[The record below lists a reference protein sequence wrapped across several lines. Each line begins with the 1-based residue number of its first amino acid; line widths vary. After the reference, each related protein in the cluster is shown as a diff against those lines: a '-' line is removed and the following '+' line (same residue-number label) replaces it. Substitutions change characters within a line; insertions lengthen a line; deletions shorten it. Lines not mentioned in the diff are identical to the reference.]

1 VELRAIYNALCA
13 LLTRSVGPIP
23 SDSGG
28 SGAVERGVDRERA
41 VAAYEARPTRMFGAY
56 TIWALY
62 ADGSSHQCDHGTPQ
76 YCLEEAT
83 RLNAMLLRRRR
94 NPMRR

>member
-1 VELRAIYNALCA
+1 MRAIYNALWS
-13 LLTRSVGPIP
+13 LLTRSVGSTP
-23 SDSGG
+23 SPGED
-28 SGAVERGVDRERA
+28 ADAIERGVDSARA

-56 TIWALY
+56 TVWAIY

-83 RLNAMLLRRRR
+83 RLNAMLLRHRPRTVRR
-94 NPMRR
+94 